1 MNPLNA
7 VESVENSKN
16 KNIFLLVVETLATI
30 GNKLLNFDPVQTEMY
45 FLEYTIDD
53 LIQIV
58 ESNQFKR
65 NEMMYLFYCFTSNTV
80 NSHLRVLTRLKEKII
95 KRDVFYYCIS
105 KLLLFENS
113 EGVRELDPDLYR
125 FYFTSATYGI
135 ESTSPITRTK
145 CISILSFL
153 SQINAELIVGLLQRI
168 EPLVHDNHWELQG
181 QILILCSNVLTYFN
195 NFEEE
200 GTQEVMNFEGE
211 QADLDNKE
219 MSEHSYAQ
227 SQHREPKEES
237 KAPAIKAQVIIQD
250 EQMKSSFDDPNA
262 QHMNTGSQQETIVK
276 LLEEYTPILFRMIEA
291 IFRVEAP
298 KATLKIGLIYLAKI
312 LNFYPEFTDL
322 YLQILLSVP
331 DNIRTSVVDC
341 NPLPGTEEEVY
352 VSGSST
358 DKYRTYGAPLEWSPL
373 YIAQSLEKFI
383 KESGLEN
390 LEWPHVEIFESCLKQ
405 DFYEDDVDKW
415 LQIFSSLKSYFFISL
430 CYRDFSSTT
439 IEILKRIYTN
449 PSMQKKFIEESKNI
463 FVKTMRL
470 IYQPDVEYECQQNV
484 KEFLE
489 YLHESENTT
498 KELKKMVYDVIKYFA
513 DHNKKAFQTSNL
525 IDLTVDVVDKK
536 RGQIFRQ

>member
-1 MNPLNA
+1 
-7 VESVENSKN
+7 VENIESSKN

-53 LIQIV
+53 LIHIV

-80 NSHLRVLTRLKEKII
+80 NSHLRVLTRLKEKIV

-113 EGVRELDPDLYR
+113 EDVRELDPDLYR

-153 SQINAELIVGLLQRI
+153 SQINAELIVNLLQRI
-168 EPLVHDNHWELQG
+168 EPLVNDSHWELQG

-195 NFEEE
+195 NFEE
-200 GTQEVMNFEGE
+200 GTQDIINFEGE
-211 QADLDNKE
+211 QNETPNKE
-219 MSEHSYAQ
+219 MSEHSHHQ
-227 SQHREPKEES
+227 SQDRERVEDFKAPIEEVKETPTKIQEES
-237 KAPAIKAQVIIQD
+237 NVE
-250 EQMKSSFDDPNA
+250 EQ
-262 QHMNTGSQQETIVK
+262 MNTGSQQETIMK
-276 LLEEYTPILFRMIEA
+276 LLEEYTPLLFRMIEA

-331 DNIRTSVVDC
+331 DNVRTSVVDC

-383 KESGLEN
+383 KDSGLEN
-390 LEWPHVEIFESCLKQ
+390 LEWPHVEIFEACLKQ
-405 DFYEDDVDKW
+405 EFYEDDVDKW

-439 IEILKRIYTN
+439 IEILKKIYTN

-489 YLHESENTT
+489 YLHECENTT
-498 KELKKMVYDVIKYFA
+498 PELKKMVYDVIKYFA
-513 DHNKKAFQTSNL
+513 DHNKKAFQISNL